1 MMPEA
6 PASSLGTEALSKEN
20 VSEPVTVETG
30 DPLSFDS
37 TSNDYFDAIGL
48 PKEKR
53 AKAKRALEAAI
64 MACMGTDY
72 DVK

>member
-1 MMPEA
+1 MEA
-6 PASSLGTEALSKEN
+6 VADSLGTEALSKEN
-20 VSEPVTVETG
+20 VSEPVEVEK

-37 TSNDYFDAIGL
+37 TANDYFDAIGL

-53 AKAKRALEAAI
+53 ARATRALEAAI